1 MFYFQTPE
9 ETIRMRKAFLR
20 MWQSPFCS
28 PYKTISSV
36 SVKPQPLENAPVQ
49 AKPLTEM
56 PGHGI
61 WTMIYWLMRG
71 YLNKTHE
78 LQLINKKK
86 YGTLWLSEVRGH
98 KAVNVADP
106 HLIEQV
112 LRNEGR
118 FPSRG
123 DIKEWKEHRRLQG
136 LEFGPILKEGEDWHR
151 LRTILNQ
158 RILKPQEA
166 KLYEKTINSVVTDL
180 IKRIQFLK
188 ETKGSGIMVYD
199 LANEMYR
206 FSFEGI
212 SSVVLDCRL
221 GCLEANIPKE
231 TQEFISAVNTML
243 QMSAIVP
250 VLPEWTRPFL
260 PFWKKH
266 NQAWDTMF
274 NFAKRKV
281 DQRLAGL
288 QTQLERGDPVEGDYL
303 TYLLKS
309 QELTQ
314 SEIYSSVTDLLLAGV
329 DTTSNTLTWALY
341 HLARD
346 QELQNSVYREVSG
359 VIPGDHIPNAVDLEK
374 MPLVKAVIKEV
385 LRLYPVV
392 PANGRI
398 LQTDLV
404 LGEYYI
410 PSKVFMVL
418 CHYAAS
424 VEESQFPDPL
434 AFKPERWIKKEQGK
448 KPHPF
453 SSVPFGYGVRGCLG
467 RRIAELEMYLA
478 LSRLVKNF
486 EIQTNPKSKP
496 VNPKTRILI
505 VPGAPVNLEFHN
517 RSSVV

>member
-1 MFYFQTPE
+1 MTLCPPPPCYCVAHIP
-9 ETIRMRKAFLR
+9 
-20 MWQSPFCS
+20 
-28 PYKTISSV
+28 
-36 SVKPQPLENAPVQ
+36 
-49 AKPLTEM
+49 
-56 PGHGI
+56 
-61 WTMIYWLMRG
+61 
-71 YLNKTHE
+71 

-86 YGTLWLSEVRGH
+86 YGTLWLSEIRGL
-98 KAVNVADP
+98 KVVNVADP
-106 HLIEQV
+106 DLIEQV

-123 DIKEWKEHRRLQG
+123 DIKEWKEHRALRG
-136 LEFGPILKEGEDWHR
+136 LEFGPILKGGLQIEVLVSWQKTFRMLKATVFVDLNFSYGNQQRLFHDLLHSPTTLSNIGLWGSRSLSWQTMGARQDTAFTGHQSYHR
-151 LRTILNQ
+151 AHTDTNTHALTPGPFSSQ
-158 RILKPQEA
+158 KPDN
-166 KLYEKTINSVVTDL
+166 TT
-180 IKRIQFLK
+180 KR
-188 ETKGSGIMVYD
+188 
-199 LANEMYR
+199 N
-206 FSFEGI
+206 
-212 SSVVLDCRL
+212 
-221 GCLEANIPKE
+221 
-231 TQEFISAVNTML
+231 
-243 QMSAIVP
+243 
-250 VLPEWTRPFL
+250 
-260 PFWKKH
+260 
-266 NQAWDTMF
+266 
-274 NFAKRKV
+274 V
-281 DQRLAGL
+281 DQRLADL

-309 QELTQ
+309 QQLTQ

-359 VIPGDHIPNAVDLEK
+359 VVPGDHIPNAVDLEK

-392 PANGRI
+392 PANSRT

-410 PSKVFMVL
+410 PSKVFIIL

-424 VEESQFPDPL
+424 REESQFPDPL

-496 VNPKTRILI
+496 VFPKTRTFI

-517 RSSVV
+517 RSSGV

>member
-1 MFYFQTPE
+1 TLCPPPPCYCVAHIP
-9 ETIRMRKAFLR
+9 
-20 MWQSPFCS
+20 
-28 PYKTISSV
+28 
-36 SVKPQPLENAPVQ
+36 
-49 AKPLTEM
+49 
-56 PGHGI
+56 
-61 WTMIYWLMRG
+61 
-71 YLNKTHE
+71 

-136 LEFGPILKEGEDWHR
+136 LEFGPILKGGLQIENAKSHCFVDLNLSYNQQRLFHDLLHSVGVYVIGGRKRED
-151 LRTILNQ
+151 NNNN
-158 RILKPQEA
+158 
-166 KLYEKTINSVVTDL
+166 YCNSESL
-180 IKRIQFLK
+180 
-188 ETKGSGIMVYD
+188 S
-199 LANEMYR
+199 
-206 FSFEGI
+206 SSGI